1 MIMKQISN
9 FFLVLC
15 ALLFTA
21 TGCQENE
28 PTVDPTLE
36 VTPLELAY
44 TAEGGDNAI
53 NVESN
58 TDWSISST
66 ADWIFLPYSTG
77 LGNLSVTVT
86 AIENTSSDSRTA
98 TITITTGSL
107 SQSVAVSQEG
117 TGGSDDPSTGN
128 LTLKTIDPE
137 SLPAEDT
144 WVLYD
149 TEATSGVRRS
159 FESSETGEITSA
171 TEQYGDFGDLFLA
184 LENAA
189 TEGRSISIS
198 FPYLTNLPEGAFY
211 DTFEQKA
218 PSALVSVSI
227 PITKSVGDFAF
238 CDNTNVTEF
247 SLGVAQTVGAMAFA
261 NCSSATTIDVEDM
274 TSAGY
279 GAFLNCS
286 ELTTV
291 ICWNLTTVGAECF
304 SGATNLLQ
312 FGAPYLAYIGSGAFK
327 NINAMTDIQVGSYTS
342 TLTIE
347 DATIFDG
354 SDLSNTSLYT
364 SFGQM
369 TSSNYWLIDDYK
381 FGPFKYI
388 EGIEEYIEPLYLDT
402 IDPENIPSYDTWEIL
417 DDSAATGVKPLTYDA
432 AGYVTGYK
440 DEDGD
445 FANLHRALLAAGQ
458 QGREISLLFPNMTTL
473 PDAAFYD
480 PSLVDLPSGE
490 QAVFPTALVSFEA
503 YVISEIGEEAFA
515 YCTGLRSVSILS
527 LKTIKDYGFYECES
541 LTNMNMSKLTTVG
554 DYALAGLS
562 SSTSISFDNVTT
574 LGVGALSA
582 NDKLTSITLPLLSQV
597 GSAAFSDN
605 ASLATLNIAT
615 LNLGLDFDSDNAF
628 AGTDLSKVTITT
640 YNGAVAD
647 DYYWSVGEFKFG
659 PFAQIKGI
667 TESGSSGNEPFDK
680 GDGF

>member
-1 MIMKQISN
+1 MKQISN

-21 TGCQENE
+21 TSCQESE

-77 LGNLSVTVT
+77 SGNLSVTVT

-98 TITITTGSL
+98 TITITTGNL

-159 FESSETGEITSA
+159 FESNATGEITSA

-189 TEGRSISIS
+189 AEGRSISIS

-238 CDNTNVTEF
+238 CDNTNVTKF
-247 SLGVAQTVGAMAFA
+247 SLGVAQTVGAMALA

-291 ICWNLTTVGAECF
+291 ICWNLTTIGAECF

-342 TLTIE
+342 SFTVE
-347 DATIFDG
+347 DGTIFDG
-354 SDLSNTSLYT
+354 SDLSGTNLYT
-364 SFGQM
+364 SYGEM
-369 TSSNYWLIDDYK
+369 TSDNYWMVNDYE
-381 FGPFKYI
+381 FGPFGYI
-388 EGIEEYIEPLYLDT
+388 EGIEEMFEPLYLTT

-445 FANLHRALLAAGQ
+445 FANLHSALLAAGQ
-458 QGREISLLFPNMTTL
+458 QGREISLVFPNMTTL

-541 LTNMNMSKLTTVG
+541 LTNLNMSKLTTVG

-562 SSTSISFDNVTT
+562 SFTSISFDNVTT

-628 AGTDLSKVTITT
+628 ADTDLSKVTLTT
-640 YNGAVAD
+640 YNGTVAD